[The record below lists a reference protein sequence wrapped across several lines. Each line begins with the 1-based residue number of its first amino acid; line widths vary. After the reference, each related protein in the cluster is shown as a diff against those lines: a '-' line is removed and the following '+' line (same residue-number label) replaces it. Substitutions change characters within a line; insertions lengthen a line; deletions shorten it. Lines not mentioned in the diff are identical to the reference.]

1 MVPVGKPQET
11 YEYTL
16 KQIVAASGEV
26 YAVLLYHM
34 LNTKFSP
41 SASDQVVAHQITAA
55 APLREMRRGASI
67 S

>member
-1 MVPVGKPQET
+1 MVYVGQPQET
-11 YEYTL
+11 YKYTL

-34 LNTKFSP
+34 LSTNLSP